1 MDGNMS
7 ENAQKQPE
15 SVRPQRDER
24 GCFLPGNTIGGD
36 PLGKLKGSARWER
49 IVQYYRENF
58 TVNELKALATNMDK
72 LGRMKVEYAEVIV
85 HLAGSLAGKGRRG
98 ERESLYNRLWGTPV
112 QTVVTREENVP
123 LPEDS
128 DKMTPE
134 EAKRAHELL
143 LKD

>member
-1 MDGNMS
+1 M
-7 ENAQKQPE
+7 
-15 SVRPQRDER
+15 
-24 GCFLPGNTIGGD
+24 
-36 PLGKLKGSARWER
+36 

-58 TVNELKALATNMDK
+58 TVNELKALATDMNK

-85 HLAGSLAGKGRRG
+85 HLAGSLAGKDRRG

-123 LPEDS
+123 LPEDT